1 MEENLTFYELR
12 QRMVDEQIQGRGI
25 RNPRV
30 LEVMRQIPRHRFIA
44 SEYWEGAYADTPL
57 PTGFGQTISQPYIVA
72 LMTSLLHLQGDGTV
86 LEVGTG
92 SGYQAAILSHLA
104 RQVHT
109 VEVYP
114 DLAERARR
122 CLAELGIT
130 NVRVHV
136 TDGSTGLPEWGPYQ
150 GILVTAAAP
159 ETPMPL
165 LEQLAVG
172 GRLVLPVG
180 NRQGQNLQ
188 LWERMPVGWE
198 MDEIAPVAFV
208 PLRGKFGWKEDEW

>member
-1 MEENLTFYELR
+1 MEEKLTFYELR
-12 QRMVDEQIQGRGI
+12 QRMVDEQIRGRGI
-25 RNPRV
+25 RDPRL
-30 LEVMRQIPRHRFIA
+30 LEVMRQIPRHLFIT

-57 PTGFGQTISQPYIVA
+57 PTGYGQTISQPYIVA
-72 LMTSLLHLQGDGTV
+72 LMTSLLHLQGNETV

-92 SGYQAAILSHLA
+92 SGYQAAILSRLA
-104 RQVHT
+104 RQVHS
-109 VEVYP
+109 VEVFP
-114 DLAERARR
+114 DLAERARNA
-122 CLAELGIT
+122 LAELGVT
-130 NVRVHV
+130 NVQVHMA
-136 TDGSTGLPEWGPYQ
+136 DGSMGLPEWGPYG

-165 LEQLAVG
+165 LEQLAEG

-180 NRQGQNLQ
+180 DRQGQNLQ
-188 LWERMPVGWE
+188 LWERKPVGWE